1 MMEWNDHKS
10 LFLEFGSLFLALISG
25 AFFSFFLRKKV
36 SIKLK
41 KLQRILTDSTFVFFL
56 GIFLCEILFLP
67 VLTFTF
73 QIDPSLN
80 RMALFILGVLIC
92 ARLVRIFSKSIGGY
106 LFTHLLGWT
115 AFIFYFLGLLHPIV
129 MSLQKITFKLG
140 ATTFTL
146 LGILKACSTTALLI
160 WLALIIT
167 RYFEKRL
174 KKQTHL
180 QPSLRLLFSKALKT
194 LLIAFSLY
202 IGLTLLGVDLS
213 AFSIFAGAIGVGIAF
228 GLQNILSNFFSGF
241 IILMDRS
248 IKPGDVISLNNGEIY
263 GVVNRLHARY
273 VSVRTREGKEHL
285 IPNQEI
291 ISHKLEN
298 WSFTDP
304 FIRMEIP
311 FRVSFDSDLELVQKL
326 LVDIAKV
333 TDRVMNNP
341 APYIRFRSMVDNA
354 VELKLRVWVRDPENG
369 TSGIQSDIIL
379 EAWKAFKAH
388 GIRVPYPPREIFSR
402 LMDSEKEVF
411 EPIQN

>member
-1 MMEWNDHKS
+1 MDLSINSEL
-10 LFLEFGSLFLALISG
+10 LFELGSLILSVLG
-25 AFFSFFLRKKV
+25 GLFFSFFLKKK
-36 SIKLK
+36 IPLAAK
-41 KLQRILTDSTFVFFL
+41 KWRQVLTDSKMGFFL
-56 GIFLCEILFLP
+56 GLFLFELFFLP
-67 VLTFTF
+67 ILSFTF
-73 QIDPSLN
+73 EIKLILTP
-80 RMALFILGVLIC
+80 MVLFAAGVLVVT
-92 ARLVRIFSKSIGGY
+92 RLVRIFSKSLGGY

-115 AFIFYFLGLLHPIV
+115 AFVFYFLGLLSPIII
-129 MSLQKITFKLG
+129 SLQRVTFKLG
-140 ATTFTL
+140 ATTFSL
-146 LGILKACSTTALLI
+146 LGMVKAVTATVLLI
-160 WLALIIT
+160 WGALVFS

-180 QPSLRLLFSKALKT
+180 QPSLTLLFSKALKT

-228 GLQNILSNFFSGF
+228 SLQNILSNFFSGF

-248 IKPGDVISLNNGEIY
+248 IKPGDVISLNDGEIY
-263 GVVNRLHARY
+263 GIVNKLHARY

-291 ISHKLEN
+291 VSHKLEN
-298 WSFTDP
+298 WSFSDP

-311 FRVSFDSDLELVQKL
+311 FRVSFDSDLKLVQKL
-326 LVDIAKV
+326 LVEIAKE
-333 TDRVMNNP
+333 TDRVMEKP
-341 APYIRFRSMVDNA
+341 APYVRFRSMVDNA

-369 TSGIQSDIIL
+369 TSGIQSDIVL
-379 EAWKAFKAH
+379 EAWKAFKVH

-402 LMDSEKEVF
+402 LIDSEKEVF